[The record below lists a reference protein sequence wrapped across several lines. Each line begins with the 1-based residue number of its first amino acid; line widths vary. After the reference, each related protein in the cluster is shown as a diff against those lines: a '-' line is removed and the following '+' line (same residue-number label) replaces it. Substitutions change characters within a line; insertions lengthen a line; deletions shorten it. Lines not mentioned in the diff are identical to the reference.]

1 METLDKNIKKYEA
14 AISLEKSLGRTSL
27 SYIRN
32 LSFTVSLISLG
43 GAFLSY
49 TYYDAIYGQVLLG
62 SGLILAGVWIEQIL
76 IYTYHNSFF
85 FRGLNSIIG
94 LDKKHITGTTYDLA
108 EIILNNPDDITKA
121 FCTSKLGSI
130 ALLRSGIEPEMIVEY
145 LKSSRQKISADRVTI
160 PTGEIFSIIGLGK
173 YLIQQDKD
181 FTDVLAKAAVLDDV
195 FMGALRWA
203 VMDYHQEK
211 RSQRWWSK
219 DSLSKTTPIGGD
231 WVFGTAY
238 RLQRFSRNISTSAVF
253 STFTNDLTFAT
264 EKINEIELALV
275 KSRESNVMIIGEAG
289 VGKMD
294 LVMKVAERIKTGES
308 LNSIVGKQVTVLDTQ
323 NLFATYQDKG
333 DFEVGL
339 IQLLNEAAE
348 GGNNI
353 IVIENISNFITEAKS
368 IGVNIPELLDRY
380 LAIPDLQII
389 VTDTTQNYHNQLERL
404 GGFAR
409 RFTEIII
416 DSPSLEATTRLLQ
429 SIALQEEIKHQVFF
443 TFGSL
448 RSIAKAADKYL
459 VEGVMPGKAIEL
471 LIDTATK
478 ANASGKQIIDDN
490 YVYSIV
496 SDKTGI
502 PAGPIDATESELL
515 LNLEDNL
522 NKKVIGQGEAITAIA
537 KTMRRA
543 RAGIQAEDKPIGSF
557 LFLGPT
563 GVGKTETAKTLAAT
577 FFGGEDKM
585 HRLDMSEFAGND
597 SISKLLGHD
606 GNQGILTNLLREHPY
621 CVLLLDEF
629 EKASNAVHDIFL
641 QILDEGIFTDSIGNK
656 VNARN
661 CIIIATSNAGSQLIL
676 KTVQQRSELA
686 QLSPMIINHIIEA
699 GIYKPELLNRFDS
712 TVIFEPLNESEQSEV
727 ANLFLNE
734 LYNRLKEQGYKIEIN
749 PELMQ
754 VLVKL
759 GYSAEFGAR
768 PMKRVLQDI
777 IEEKISQKIIAGVI
791 KKGES
796 VVLVKSDFTPEE
808 LGNLVK

>member
-1 METLDKNIKKYEA
+1 MDTLDKNIKKYEA
-14 AISLEKSLGRTSL
+14 AIYLQSLLGRTSL

-32 LSFTVSLISLG
+32 ISFSASLLFLG
-43 GAFLSY
+43 GAYVSY
-49 TYYDAIYGQVLLG
+49 SYYGALYGGLLLG
-62 SGLILAGVWIEQIL
+62 SGLILAGIWLEQIL

-85 FRGLNSIIG
+85 FKGLNSVIG
-94 LDKKHITGTTYDLA
+94 LDKKQITGTTYDLA
-108 EIILNNPDDITKA
+108 KIILNNPGDITKA
-121 FCTSKLGSI
+121 FCTSKFGSI
-130 ALLRSGIEPEMIVEY
+130 ALLRSGINPEVVDEY
-145 LKSSRQKISADRVTI
+145 LKGTRQKISADRVTI
-160 PTGEIFSIIGLGK
+160 PTGEIFNIIGLGK
-173 YLIQQDKD
+173 YLIQQDKGFAD
-181 FTDVLAKAAVLDDV
+181 MLARAAVLDDV
-195 FMGALRWA
+195 FLGALRW
-203 VMDYHQEK
+203 VVGDYHQEK
-211 RSQRWWSK
+211 RSQRWWGK

-231 WVFGTAY
+231 WAFGTAY
-238 RLQRFSRNISTSAVF
+238 RLQRFSRDIRTSAVF
-253 STFTNDLTFAT
+253 STLTSNLTFAE
-264 EKINEIELALV
+264 EKINEIELALA

-294 LVMKVAERIKTGES
+294 LVIKVAERIKSGGAV
-308 LNSIVGKQVTVLDTQ
+308 NSIVGKQITVLDTQ
-323 NLFATYQDKG
+323 KLFATYQNKG

-339 IQLLNEAAE
+339 IQLLDEAAVA
-348 GGNNI
+348 GNNI
-353 IVIENISNFITEAKS
+353 IVIENISNFITEAKT
-368 IGVNIPELLDRY
+368 IGISVTETLDRY

-389 VTDTTQNYHNQLERL
+389 TTDTTANYHNQLERL

-416 DSPSLEATTRLLQ
+416 DSPGLEATTRLLQ
-429 SIALQEEIKHQVFF
+429 SIALQEEIKHRVFF

-448 RSIAKAADKYL
+448 RSTAKAADKYL

-471 LIDTATK
+471 LIEIATK
-478 ANASGKQIIDDN
+478 ANAAKKQIIDEE
-490 YVYSIV
+490 YVYSVV
-496 SDKTGI
+496 SEKTGI
-502 PAGPIDATESELL
+502 PAGPIDTTESELL

-522 NKKVIGQGEAITAIA
+522 KKKVIGQDEAITAIA

-585 HRLDMSEFAGND
+585 HRLDMSEFSGEEAIG
-597 SISKLLGHD
+597 KLLGHD

-629 EKASNAVHDIFL
+629 EKASKAVHDIFL

-676 KTVQQRSELA
+676 KTVQQRNELS

-699 GIYKPELLNRFDS
+699 GIYKPELLNRFDN

-734 LYNRLKEQGYKIEIN
+734 LYERLKGQGYKIEIN
-749 PELMQ
+749 PELLE

-759 GYSAEFGAR
+759 GYSPEFGAR

-777 IEEKISQKIIAGVI
+777 VEEKISQKIIAGSI
-791 KKGES
+791 KKGEA
-796 VVLVKSDFTPEE
+796 VVLNKSDFSPEE
-808 LGNLVK
+808 ISLD